1 MDLNNN
7 YFWEFPIQIGM
18 DIVEGVM
25 FPKFYENDGLA
36 KVGYEGEI
44 AKFGGWNEK
53 QAGKLL
59 QIIPSK
65 LEFSVDTNKIYI
77 LKNSLIM
84 N

>member
-1 MDLNNN
+1 MELKNN

-18 DIVEGVM
+18 EIIEGVM

-36 KVGYEGEI
+36 KVGHEGEI

-53 QAGKLL
+53 QAGKLV
-59 QIIPSK
+59 QIVPSK
-65 LEFSVDTNKIYI
+65 LEFSIDTNKIYI
-77 LKNSLIM
+77 LKNCLIM